1 MSNSNNRNNEIISI
15 LKDIFYEM
23 PNNENEFLP
32 IIKNSNNIVKIISFL
47 VTYNNTEDEYIN
59 LDINLLT
66 ILKNFFKLNSNLIP
80 LFMKNSISSYNT
92 TFYESL
98 INLYLNEKINDNN
111 RQTLEELLNFINN
124 NYSLSKT
131 SLEFIYQNL
140 SKYFTNEA
148 KVKLTDRLL
157 LRYLNLLNHL
167 YTDTSA
173 YNKYK
178 QIKNY
183 IYFNGYNS
191 ELNLKLNKSSCN
203 LNTDFPTLE
212 KGCSFVFWINL
223 DKNLIEEYFKVL
235 ADKASIN
242 LIKINIGGQILSLK
256 LINPDNIII
265 SNEENISNKIEIS
278 KIFKYS
284 EWNNIIF
291 IIEPS
296 NDEKL
301 STKLFI
307 NKNLNKI
314 TLALNKNL
322 NLKDKILSINLFENL
337 LGKISS
343 ILFFSFT
350 IENNLISHLCSIK
363 GFYKN
368 KILIQFLNS
377 FDKEYSNLN
386 NTKNNEA
393 QNIDELKIKLNDQ
406 NINNLICCFC
416 PITYEKNNNT
426 IDDVFGNFIGQLNKD
441 DGVNNYKNKNKNIKY
456 LGGINNLLPIIEL
469 MIFSL
474 KENNPYKLVEKNI
487 LNERTFQEF
496 LIIIQKILINHD
508 ENILNEKETHFF
520 SCLSLF
526 MEKIPSK
533 FYTINILQSILGLI
547 NLPLT
552 VQNKKDKN
560 SNNFINLI
568 LLNERILT
576 KFMPKEQIEL
586 WDGVYDIFKKDFVK
600 IKETLSTPKICL
612 LLRFYDEKR
621 YEQYCCK
628 KHASLFNNENIY
640 ENKSNIM
647 YPEISI
653 KVGKLFEI
661 IQLYIDNITEDNQV
675 EDIFKLLSLDLS
687 PCLQKKIINL
697 YISHF
702 NSKKVSKE
710 TKEKTLTKLLENKY
724 FELTEYVLKVS
735 LLDVR
740 IEIFTLLNIFIRKY
754 KNQIKNYLNKS
765 SIDILQIFYFI
776 GYNLLPDKLIA
787 EINVDKKYD
796 FLDGKQNLLKSYI
809 DIGRESVINE
819 KLLDKNRKY
828 LNLIDYFNEKE
839 YQKDLDSFW
848 GLLNYLFKY
857 RKVLDDENSKTNSK
871 VLVINPFVFNFSI
884 DFVSKVSANY
894 VNEFLIEIMSSIKDD
909 SISNKHIFY
918 NDKIFFPWL
927 IDTIFYFHNV
937 EYIEIINDN
946 DLIQSIQKFSISII
960 CELLSHRRLKE
971 EIFKILKSI
980 LDYAYYYKKKYK
992 GNIKYKEIIRITRYL
1007 LIKIFE
1013 CFDQFID
1020 MKSKICFEF
1029 MFLFKNSDKIFTEET
1044 FHFKEINSFSEK
1056 DFIETDEKENNFL
1069 NSWETL
1075 DSSKDIINL
1084 QNYSD
1089 NEKHSD
1095 SQKQSDSEKQ
1105 SDNENEI
1112 NEDDINNSSINDYSD
1127 NKKIDLKSQSNSTD
1141 MKVQNN
1147 FNIINDAA
1155 LIPNFIYEG
1164 INYIGKNEGKNNLEN
1179 IWSDYKLFYDIN
1191 NYYRTNVWGVEN
1203 LCKKAKIKYDRN
1215 NFNEISKHLFRFY
1228 GEVKENKNIITKE
1241 ILKHLN
1247 LNDKIQNKINIF
1259 YINLI
1264 LLTIAIDI
1272 CKDDKEKEDL
1282 YSQYKEFLFFFVIST
1297 VNISS
1302 NNVTD
1307 KSKNK
1312 NKNNNKNIFLLEKIY
1327 YNIIGYGFIY
1337 LKKNGKTKYNEIKSD
1352 IISPIFSQEKKNIF
1366 GISKKI
1372 VCKSKIIDKLFKIRD
1387 SSKDDSNIEGRIDP
1401 EINNHLRTATMVEND
1416 GFVFNKKKSKKAI
1429 KDIDKESEN
1438 IIFKGDINKIVN
1450 EVIEETINIYKSI
1463 KTVLPHTQIL
1473 TFYTK
1478 KRDREKNEINNFM
1491 GMDNEELNSKIKIEE
1506 KRIYNT
1512 LKEIIPF
1519 LEDEVRKYWN
1529 NSCLD
1534 QLQRRRD
1541 YKKTKKKLFSW
1552 NGFWSDKKLFFV
1564 HPEYLKLR
1572 VKNHF
1577 TKEKTKIILTP
1588 IIDIDYYLP
1597 NFKYFNKDNL
1607 FNVDD
1612 YKYNI
1617 SLNVEE
1623 ILKIEDNK
1631 KVQIKNENKGEDD
1644 NKNKN
1649 ENNINNLYNEEKEEE
1664 EEKDEEEE
1672 KLNEEKNQID
1682 DLGENLNLNNFN
1694 NEITSQINISKKKNN
1709 KNSIQSNNFKDN
1721 KRSIKNWLTKE
1732 FNYLES
1738 LYRFTFIGIWEQY
1751 KRFYKGKM
1759 TLDNV
1764 ILGNKDTFEIL
1775 IQSKYMSLNEF
1786 NSKNENLYICCIVK
1800 PTHHIKGYIST
1811 EKKSIVFTH
1820 CDEDNESEILLEK
1833 DPSYDK
1839 EMKCC
1844 YGSTFKSHIKD
1855 REKVFLEIKY
1865 SDIHYL
1871 LFRNYFYQDT
1881 ACEIYTFSNKSYYLN
1896 FKNNQ
1901 ELQKFTDDIL
1911 NHILYRTIEAEDF
1924 RGKKILGYEK
1934 TIEAKAKPFKIKK
1947 IMEEWQNNNISTLEY
1962 LMWLN
1967 IFSGRS
1973 FNDMTQYPVLP
1984 WLITD
1989 YNKGELTK
1997 DDYRNLSIPVGMME
2011 VSEKSETRKE
2021 TFIDF
2026 YETLK
2031 TDFKE
2036 ANPDFNYTEYLKRA
2050 NEYLEEYKAKKNKKK
2065 KDNNNNDLAI
2075 NDINISNIELNQIPF
2090 FYGTHYSC
2098 PTFVAHFL
2106 MRLFPFCLL
2115 SIEIQGNKFDD
2126 PDRIFISLTR
2136 TFETASTLKEDIRE
2150 LIPEFYTLPEMFL
2163 NKNNLNLT
2171 QDKLDAEGQK
2181 IVVHD
2186 VELPPWCNNISY
2198 NFISEMRKNLENKE
2212 LKINKWIDLI
2222 FGYLQRGEKAE
2233 ENHNI
2238 FMAQSYEYMVKI
2250 DSITDNDARNALMRL
2265 VEVGVTP
2272 RQIFKSQSKQKNS
2285 DKLVTKGNYL
2295 YQKQKTLK
2303 ICVINLKEDLLKKLY
2318 TNKTINNEYE
2328 MQVYPKIIKIKWIG
2342 LNELLIINNSN
2353 YLTKIKIKKMSEK
2366 CSIEE
2371 KNIIQAMN
2379 ISSKY
2384 APSYLISE
2392 KNPPIIFYENNKYM
2406 IKGGFWDGRLEI
2418 NSLITSKEKYLSNY
2432 IYIKEGPIV
2441 VMEMTKDEKILLC
2454 GTKIGFLICFS
2465 VNGPSLKIE
2474 SKIYT
2479 HNDEITSINI
2489 NENLNMFVTSSL
2501 DGYINMHILPSF
2513 ELVRSIKLS
2522 AYNKQLYNDEN
2533 ELYYANNVFL
2543 SSSPLACVSAFIS
2556 SKKIFRIFTING
2568 EFIEDIQEI
2577 NETNYI
2583 KCPIIF
2589 KDLNFQDYIIYG
2601 TDDGR
2606 VKVRSFPNL
2615 ELINNIQPYG
2625 CNEIIS
2631 LDISQNKK
2639 CCYLWI
2645 KENKIFVLKDL
2656 FEDVEEDK
2664 SKKTDKKENDKEKEK
2679 EIDEDNDI

>member
-1 MSNSNNRNNEIISI
+1 MSNSNNSNNEIISI
-15 LKDIFYEM
+15 LKDILYEM
-23 PNNENEFLP
+23 PNKANEFLP
-32 IIKNSNNIVKIISFL
+32 IIKDSNNIVKIISFL
-47 VTYNNTEDEYIN
+47 LTYNNAEEDYIN
-59 LDINLLT
+59 LDINLLA
-66 ILKNFFKLNSNLIP
+66 ILKDFFKLNNNLIP

-92 TFYESL
+92 TFYECL
-98 INLYLNEKINDNN
+98 IYLYLNEKINNNN
-111 RQTLEELLNFINN
+111 RQTLEELLGFINI
-124 NYSLSKT
+124 NYSLSKNY
-131 SLEFIYQNL
+131 LEFIYQNL

-148 KVKLTDRLL
+148 KVKLTDKLL

-167 YTDTSA
+167 YTDTSM
-173 YNKYK
+173 YNKNK
-178 QIKNY
+178 QIKNF

-191 ELNLKLNKSSCN
+191 GLNLKLNKSSCN

-212 KGCSFVFWINL
+212 KGCSFAFWINL
-223 DKNLIEEYFKVL
+223 DRKLIEKYFKVL
-235 ADKASIN
+235 PDKEYIN
-242 LIKINIGGQILSLK
+242 LIKLNIGGQIISLK

-278 KIFKYS
+278 KIFKYN

-291 IIEPS
+291 IIEAS
-296 NDEKL
+296 NDRKL

-314 TLALNKNL
+314 SLTLDKNL
-322 NLKDKILSINLFENL
+322 SLKEKILSINLFENL

-368 KILIQFLNS
+368 KILLEFLNS
-377 FDKEYSNLN
+377 FDCEYSNLN
-386 NTKNNEA
+386 NTKNNEP
-393 QNIDELKIKLNDQ
+393 QNKDGLKIKLSDQ

-426 IDDVFGNFIGQLNKD
+426 IDDVFGNFIGELNKD
-441 DGVNNYKNKNKNIKY
+441 DGVNNYKNKNKNIKN
-456 LGGINNLLPIIEL
+456 LGGIHNLLPIIEL
-469 MIFSL
+469 MISSL
-474 KENNPYKLVEKNI
+474 KKNNPYKLVEKNI
-487 LNERTFQEF
+487 LTERTFQEF

-533 FYTINILQSILGLI
+533 FYTLNILQSILGLI

-552 VQNKKDKN
+552 IQNKKDKN

-576 KFMPKEQIEL
+576 KFMPKAQIEL

-621 YEQYCCK
+621 YEQYCCL
-628 KHASLFNNENIY
+628 KHASLFNNENISA
-640 ENKSNIM
+640 NKSNIM
-647 YPEISI
+647 LPEINI

-661 IQLYIDNITEDNQV
+661 IQLYIDNITVDNQV

-702 NSKKVSKE
+702 NNNKVSKE
-710 TKEKTLTKLLENKY
+710 TKEKTLNKLLENKY
-724 FELTEYVLKVS
+724 FELSEYVLKVS

-740 IEIFTLLNIFIRKY
+740 IEIFKLLNIFIRNY
-754 KNQIKNYLNKS
+754 KRQIKNYLKKS
-765 SIDILQIFYFI
+765 AIDILQIFYFI

-787 EINVDKKYD
+787 EINVDKKYG
-796 FLDGKQNLLKSYI
+796 FLDWNENNLKSSI

-819 KLLDKNRKY
+819 ELLNKNRKY
-828 LNLIDYFNEKE
+828 LNLIDYFNEIE

-848 GLLNYLFKY
+848 MLLIDSIKYQKKINENY
-857 RKVLDDENSKTNSK
+857 SKAKGKNLIIS
-871 VLVINPFVFNFSI
+871 PFIFNFSI
-884 DFVSKVSANY
+884 DFVSKVSATY
-894 VNEFLIEIMSSIKDD
+894 VNAFLIEIMSSIKDD
-909 SISNKHIFY
+909 SISNKYIFY

-927 IDTIFYFHNV
+927 IDTIFYFHN
-937 EYIEIINDN
+937 EENYELINDN
-946 DLIQSIQKFSISII
+946 DLMRSIQKCSISII
-960 CELLSHRRLKE
+960 CELLSHHRLKE
-971 EIFKILKSI
+971 EIFKILKNI

-992 GNIKYKEIIRITRYL
+992 GLSKCKEIMRITRYL

-1013 CFDQFID
+1013 CFNQFID

-1029 MFLFKNSDKIFTEET
+1029 MFLFKNSDKIFTEEI
-1044 FHFKEINSFSEK
+1044 FHFKEINTFSQK
-1056 DFIETDEKENNFL
+1056 DFIEIEEKGDNFL
-1069 NSWETL
+1069 NSWEAL
-1075 DSSKDIINL
+1075 DSNKDNNNL
-1084 QNYSD
+1084 LNNSD
-1089 NEKHSD
+1089 NEK
-1095 SQKQSDSEKQ
+1095 QSDGEKI
-1105 SDNENEI
+1105 SDNENENEI
-1112 NEDDINNSSINDYSD
+1112 NEDDNYHIINDYKDNNDNNNSNDLKKNSNISD
-1127 NKKIDLKSQSNSTD
+1127 NKF
-1141 MKVQNN
+1141 QNG
-1147 FNIINDAA
+1147 FNIINDVA
-1155 LIPNFIYEG
+1155 LIPNYIYEG
-1164 INYIGKNEGKNNLEN
+1164 INYNEKNESNINLEN

-1191 NYYRTNVWGVEN
+1191 YYYRTNIWGIEK
-1203 LCKKAKIKYDRN
+1203 LCNNAKIKYDRN
-1215 NFNEISKHLFRFY
+1215 CINEISKHLFRFY
-1228 GEVKENKNIITKE
+1228 GEVKENRNIITKE
-1241 ILKHLN
+1241 ILQHLN
-1247 LNDKIQNKINIF
+1247 LADKIQNKINIF

-1272 CKDDKEKEDL
+1272 CIDDKEKEEL
-1282 YSQYKEFLFFFVIST
+1282 YFQYEEFLFYFVLAT

-1302 NNVTD
+1302 NNASD

-1312 NKNNNKNIFLLEKIY
+1312 NQNNNKNMIFLENIY
-1327 YNIIGYGFIY
+1327 FNIIGYGFLY
-1337 LKKNGKTKYNEIKSD
+1337 LKKKNKIRFNEIKSHL
-1352 IISPIFSQEKKNIF
+1352 ISPIFTPEKKNIF
-1366 GISKKI
+1366 GISKKAK
-1372 VCKSKIIDKLFKIRD
+1372 CKSQIIGKLFMIRD
-1387 SSKDDSNIEGRIDP
+1387 SSKDDSNLEGRDNP
-1401 EINNHLRTATMVEND
+1401 QINNHMRTATMVITEKYA
-1416 GFVFNKKKSKKAI
+1416 FKKKKKSKKDN
-1429 KDIDKESEN
+1429 KGIDKESEN

-1450 EVIEETINIYKSI
+1450 EVIEKTINVYKSI
-1463 KTVLPHTQIL
+1463 KTALPHAQIL

-1478 KRDREKNEINNFM
+1478 KRGKEKSEINNFL
-1491 GMDNEELNSKIKIEE
+1491 GMNNEELNSKVKIEE

-1534 QLQRRRD
+1534 QLQRRRNF
-1541 YKKTKKKLFSW
+1541 KKTKKKLFSW

-1572 VKNHF
+1572 IKNHF

-1588 IIDIDYYLP
+1588 ILDVDYYLP
-1597 NFKYFNKDNL
+1597 KFKYFNKDNL

-1631 KVQIKNENKGEDD
+1631 KAQIKNEDEDKDKDKEENKI
-1644 NKNKN
+1644 
-1649 ENNINNLYNEEKEEE
+1649 INDLYNEEKEE
-1664 EEKDEEEE
+1664 KDE
-1672 KLNEEKNQID
+1672 KINEEKNRIN
-1682 DLGENLNLNNFN
+1682 DLDENLNVNNFK
-1694 NEITSQINISKKKNN
+1694 NEIKSHINISNKNN
-1709 KNSIQSNNFKDN
+1709 KNSIQSNNFNDN
-1721 KRSIKNWLTKE
+1721 NKAYIKNWLTKE

-1775 IQSKYMSLNEF
+1775 IQSKYMSLNEY
-1786 NSKNENLYICCIVK
+1786 NSKNENLYACCIVK

-1811 EKKSIVFTH
+1811 EKKSIIFTH
-1820 CDEDNESEILLEK
+1820 CGEDHESESSHEN

-1865 SDIHYL
+1865 SDMHYF
-1871 LFRNYFYQDT
+1871 LFRNYFYQET
-1881 ACEIYTFSNKSYYLN
+1881 ACEIYTYSNKSYFIN
-1896 FKNNQ
+1896 FKNNL
-1901 ELQKFTDDIL
+1901 ELQKFKDDIL

-1924 RGKKILGYEK
+1924 KGKTVLGYEK

-1947 IMEEWQNNNISTLEY
+1947 IVEEWQNNNISTLEY

-1967 IFSGRS
+1967 IFAGRS

-1997 DDYRNLSIPVGMME
+1997 DDYRDLSIPVGMME
-2011 VSEKSETRKE
+2011 VSEKSMTRKE

-2026 YETLK
+2026 YDTLK

-2036 ANPDFNYTEYLKRA
+2036 ANPDFNYIEYLKKA
-2050 NEYLEEYKAKKNKKK
+2050 NEYLEDYKAKKNKKK
-2065 KDNNNNDLAI
+2065 KDNNNDLAI

-2150 LIPEFYTLPEMFL
+2150 LIPEFYSLPEMFL

-2171 QDKLDAEGQK
+2171 QDKSDAEGQK
-2181 IVVHD
+2181 IMVHD

-2198 NFISEMRKNLENKE
+2198 NFISEMRKILENNE
-2212 LKINKWIDLI
+2212 LKIYKWIDLI
-2222 FGYLQRGEKAE
+2222 FGCLQRGEKAE

-2250 DSITDNDARNALMRL
+2250 ESITDNDARNALMRL

-2272 RQIFKSQSKQKNS
+2272 KQIFKNHSKQKNRE
-2285 DKLVTKGNYL
+2285 KLATKGNYL

-2318 TNKTINNEYE
+2318 INKTINKEYD

-2366 CSIEE
+2366 CSFEE

-2392 KNPPIIFYENNKYM
+2392 NNPPVIFYENNKYM

-2418 NSLITSKEKYLSNY
+2418 NSLSKEKYLSSF
-2432 IYIKEGPIV
+2432 IYIKEGPII

-2454 GTKIGFLICFS
+2454 GTKIGYLICFS
-2465 VNGPSLKIE
+2465 VNGPYLKIE
-2474 SKIYT
+2474 NKIYI

-2501 DGYINMHILPSF
+2501 DGYINMHILPSL

-2522 AYNKQLYNDEN
+2522 AYNKQYNDEN
-2533 ELYYANNVFL
+2533 DLYYANNVFL
-2543 SSSPLACVSAFIS
+2543 SSSPLACVIAFIS
-2556 SKKIFRIFTING
+2556 SKKLFRIFTLNG
-2568 EFIEDIQEI
+2568 EFIEDIQET

-2645 KENKIFVLKDL
+2645 KENKIFILKDL

-2664 SKKTDKKENDKEKEK
+2664 IKNSDKKEIDKEKEK
-2679 EIDEDNDI
+2679 EIDEDIDL

>member
-1 MSNSNNRNNEIISI
+1 MSNSNNRNDEIISI

-23 PNNENEFLP
+23 PNNENGFLP
-32 IIKNSNNIVKIISFL
+32 IIRDSNNIVKIISFL
-47 VTYNNTEDEYIN
+47 LTYNNTEDEYIN
-59 LDINLLT
+59 LDINLLA
-66 ILKNFFKLNSNLIP
+66 ILLDFFKLNSNLIP
-80 LFMKNSISSYNT
+80 LFMKNSISSFNT

-111 RQTLEELLNFINN
+111 KQTLEELLGFINN
-124 NYSLSKT
+124 NYSLSKS
-131 SLEFIYQNL
+131 SLEFIYQKL
-140 SKYFTNEA
+140 GKYFTNEA
-148 KVKLTDRLL
+148 KVKLTDKLL
-157 LRYLNLLNHL
+157 LRYLNLLNHI
-167 YTDTSA
+167 YTDTTI
-173 YNKYK
+173 YNKIK
-178 QIKNY
+178 QINNF

-191 ELNLKLNKSSCN
+191 GLNLKLNKSSCN

-223 DKNLIEEYFKVL
+223 DRKLIEEYFKVL
-235 ADKASIN
+235 PENSSIN
-242 LIKINIGGQILSLK
+242 FIKLNIGGQILSLK

-265 SNEENISNKIEIS
+265 SNEENISNQIEIS
-278 KIFKYS
+278 KIFKYN

-296 NDEKL
+296 NDQKL
-301 STKLFI
+301 STKIFI

-322 NLKDKILSINLFENL
+322 NFKEKIISINLFENL

-343 ILFFSFT
+343 VLFFSFT

-368 KILIQFLNS
+368 KILLQFLNS

-386 NTKNNEA
+386 NSKNNQT
-393 QNIDELKIKLNDQ
+393 QNIEELKIKLSDQ

-441 DGVNNYKNKNKNIKY
+441 DGVNNYINKNKNIKY
-456 LGGINNLLPIIEL
+456 LGGIHNLLPIIEL
-469 MIFSL
+469 MISSL

-547 NLPLT
+547 KLPLT

-621 YEQYCCK
+621 YEQYCCL
-628 KHASLFNNENIY
+628 KHASLFNNEKISA
-640 ENKSNIM
+640 NKSNIM
-647 YPEISI
+647 HPEISI
-653 KVGKLFEI
+653 KVGKLFDI

-687 PCLQKKIINL
+687 PCLQKKIIHL

-754 KNQIKNYLNKS
+754 KNQIKSYLNKS
-765 SIDILQIFYFI
+765 STDLVQIFYFI

-787 EINVDKKYD
+787 EINLDKKND
-796 FLDGKQNLLKSYI
+796 FLDGNQNNLKSYI

-828 LNLIDYFNEKE
+828 LNIIEYFNVME

-848 GLLNYLFKY
+848 RLLNFSFKY
-857 RKVLDDENSKTNSK
+857 KKQLEDENLKAKWKVLM
-871 VLVINPFVFNFSI
+871 INPFIFNFSI
-884 DFVSKVSANY
+884 DFVSKVSATY
-894 VNEFLIEIMSSIKDD
+894 VNEFLIEIMASIKDD
-909 SISNKHIFY
+909 SISNKYIFY

-937 EYIEIINDN
+937 ENYELINDN
-946 DLIQSIQKFSISII
+946 DLILSIQKFSISII

-971 EIFKILKSI
+971 EIFNILKNI
-980 LDYAYYYKKKYK
+980 LDYAYHCKKKYK
-992 GNIKYKEIIRITRYL
+992 GNSKYKEIIRITRYL

-1029 MFLFKNSDKIFTEET
+1029 MFLFKNSDKIFTEEI
-1044 FHFKEINSFSEK
+1044 FHFKEINTFSEK
-1056 DFIETDEKENNFL
+1056 DFIEIDEKKENYL
-1069 NSWETL
+1069 NTWETL
-1075 DSSKDIINL
+1075 DSSKDINNA
-1084 QNYSD
+1084 QNNSN
-1089 NEKHSD
+1089 NEKNSD
-1095 SQKQSDSEKQ
+1095 SQKQ

-1112 NEDDINNSSINDYSD
+1112 NEDDNNNFSINDSGNND
-1127 NKKIDLKSQSNSTD
+1127 KSKNDLKQNNND
-1141 MKVQNN
+1141 MVFQNN

-1155 LIPNFIYEG
+1155 LIPNYIYEG
-1164 INYIGKNEGKNNLEN
+1164 VNYIEKNEGKNNLES

-1191 NYYRTNVWGVEN
+1191 NYYRTNIWGTEK
-1203 LCKKAKIKYDRN
+1203 LCKDAKIQYDKK
-1215 NFNEISKHLFRFY
+1215 NFYEISKHLFRFY
-1228 GEVKENKNIITKE
+1228 GELKENKNILTKE

-1247 LNDKIQNKINIF
+1247 FDDKIQNKINIF

-1272 CKDDKEKEDL
+1272 CRDDNEKEDL
-1282 YSQYKEFLFFFVIST
+1282 YLQYKEFLLFFVIST
-1297 VNISS
+1297 VN
-1302 NNVTD
+1302 NNSINASD

-1312 NKNNNKNIFLLEKIY
+1312 NKNNNKNTILLEKIF

-1337 LKKNGKTKYNEIKSD
+1337 LKKKGKVKFNEIKND
-1352 IISPIFSQEKKNIF
+1352 IISPVFTQEKKNLF
-1366 GISKKI
+1366 GIAKKI
-1372 VCKSKIIDKLFKIRD
+1372 VCKSKIIDKLFKIKD
-1387 SSKDDSNIEGRIDP
+1387 SSKDDSNIEEKINP
-1401 EINNHLRTATMVEND
+1401 AINNHMRTATMVEKD
-1416 GFVFNKKKSKKAI
+1416 GLVFNKKKSKKAI
-1429 KDIDKESEN
+1429 KDLGKDSEN
-1438 IIFKGDINKIVN
+1438 IIFKGDISKIVN
-1450 EVIEETINIYKSI
+1450 EVIEETINIYRSI
-1463 KTVLPHTQIL
+1463 KTVLPHTHVL
-1473 TFYTK
+1473 TFYTNK
-1478 KRDREKNEINNFM
+1478 KGGEQNEINNFM
-1491 GMDNEELNSKIKIEE
+1491 GMNNEELNSKIKIEE

-1512 LKEIIPF
+1512 LKEIIPS
-1519 LEDEVRKYWN
+1519 LEDDVRKYWN

-1577 TKEKTKIILTP
+1577 TKEKTKIILSP
-1588 IIDIDYYLP
+1588 ILDVDYYLP
-1597 NFKYFNKDNL
+1597 QFKYFNKDNL

-1631 KVQIKNENKGEDD
+1631 KVQIENNGEDENENENK
-1644 NKNKN
+1644 
-1649 ENNINNLYNEEKEEE
+1649 INDLYNEEEEE
-1664 EEKDEEEE
+1664 EEGMIH
-1672 KLNEEKNQID
+1672 EEKNQIND
-1682 DLGENLNLNNFN
+1682 IDENLNLNNIN
-1694 NEITSQINISKKKNN
+1694 NEIKSHINISKKNNN
-1709 KNSIQSNNFKDN
+1709 KNSIQSNNLHDN
-1721 KRSIKNWLTKE
+1721 KRKMKNWLSKE

-1738 LYRFTFIGIWEQY
+1738 LYKFTFIGIWEQY

-1775 IQSKYMSLNEF
+1775 IQSKYMSLNEY
-1786 NSKNENLYICCIVK
+1786 NSKYENLYVCCIVK

-1811 EKKSIVFTH
+1811 EKKSVIFTH
-1820 CDEDNESEILLEK
+1820 CDEDHESESLLEK

-1871 LFRNYFYQDT
+1871 LFRTYFYQDT
-1881 ACEIYTFSNKSYYLN
+1881 ACEIYTFSNKSFYLN

-1911 NHILYRTIEAEDF
+1911 NHILYRTIECEDF
-1924 RGKKILGYEK
+1924 KGKKLLGYEK
-1934 TIEAKAKPFKIKK
+1934 TIEAKAKPFKIKR

-2036 ANPDFNYTEYLKRA
+2036 ANPDFNYSEYLKRA

-2065 KDNNNNDLAI
+2065 KDNNNNDIAI

-2106 MRLFPFCLL
+2106 MRLFPFGLL

-2136 TFETASTLKEDIRE
+2136 TFETASTLKEDVRE

-2222 FGYLQRGEKAE
+2222 FGCLQRGEKAE
-2233 ENHNI
+2233 ENHNL

-2272 RQIFKSQSKQKNS
+2272 KQIFKDHSKQKNTE
-2285 DKLVTKGNYL
+2285 KLVTKGNYL

-2303 ICVINLKEDLLKKLY
+2303 ICVINLKEDLIKKLY
-2318 TNKTINNEYE
+2318 TNKNINKEYE
-2328 MQVYPKIIKIKWIG
+2328 EQVYPKIIKIKWVG

-2366 CSIEE
+2366 CAFEE

-2392 KNPPIIFYENNKYM
+2392 KNPPIIFYDNNKYM

-2418 NSLITSKEKYLSNY
+2418 NSLSTNKEKYLSSF

-2474 SKIYT
+2474 NKIYI

-2556 SKKIFRIFTING
+2556 SKKLFRIFTING
-2568 EFIEDIQEI
+2568 EFIEDIQET

-2631 LDISQNKK
+2631 LDISQDKK

-2664 SKKTDKKENDKEKEK
+2664 NKKTDKKENDKEKEK
-2679 EIDEDNDI
+2679 EIDEDNDL